1 MSHTITLLCITCYC
15 QSDNGKSAK
24 GDRANYNEQIW
35 QFFTNEYSIE
45 LIELDISILNEE
57 MTDGNVESACVLT
70 AGFHLTHTHTFLPV
84 EYAPP
89 PHHRYLHN
97 HNHNLQLQQHVLL
110 AHSTC
115 KMSDRNIV
123 EFMNA
128 TGATPSVAR
137 KFLAESNGDLGSAIV
152 SYHTRGQRNASTSNP
167 HRAPRHNFATFS
179 DMMNQEDE
187 NQQFFNGGEK
197 SGLAVTN
204 PDDIAGGKPA
214 AGSSNIVDDLISK
227 AKQST
232 ADINAESEARASA
245 PETPSFGQGNR
256 LGTENDP
263 PVASSSA
270 TSTASSSYSSSEEK
284 KGSEEE
290 EILHRTMYFWRDG
303 FSIEDGPLYRYDD
316 ERNQEYLR
324 AMSMGRAPIE
334 LLAAEPHQL
343 VDVHVMQRRDEDY
356 VKPKVAP
363 SLKNSGSGQ
372 RLGSV
377 PPESS
382 ASSSQAA
389 ASASVSAS
397 TLASASAGS
406 SSSAGSGAGSAPSS
420 TLGTEGDAAVQIRL
434 ADGSAR
440 RLRFQSEGPVQ
451 QLYDYVAQTTDR
463 AFTLQLPMPPT
474 PLTDKSQ
481 SLKSAGVVGAAVVQR
496 WA

>member
-1 MSHTITLLCITCYC
+1 
-15 QSDNGKSAK
+15 
-24 GDRANYNEQIW
+24 
-35 QFFTNEYSIE
+35 
-45 LIELDISILNEE
+45 
-57 MTDGNVESACVLT
+57 
-70 AGFHLTHTHTFLPV
+70 
-84 EYAPP
+84 
-89 PHHRYLHN
+89 
-97 HNHNLQLQQHVLL
+97 
-110 AHSTC
+110 
-115 KMSDRNIV
+115 MSDRDIV

-137 KFLAESNGDLGSAIV
+137 KFISESGGDLGSAIV
-152 SYHTRGQRNASTSNP
+152 RYHTQGQRSSNTSNA

-179 DMMNQEDE
+179 DMVNERDR
-187 NQQFFNGGEK
+187 NAQFFNGGEK

-204 PDDIAGGKPA
+204 PDDD
-214 AGSSNIVDDLISK
+214 AGSGPTGSSSIVDDLISK

-232 ADINAESEARASA
+232 AEINSESEARASA
-245 PETPSFGQGNR
+245 PQAPSFGQGNR

-270 TSTASSSYSSSEEK
+270 ARTASSSLSSEA
-284 KGSEEE
+284 KGDQDQEE

-324 AMSMGRAPIE
+324 AMSMGRAPLE
-334 LLAAEPHQL
+334 LLAAESHQL
-343 VDVHVMQRRDEDY
+343 VDVHVIQRREEDY
-356 VKPKVAP
+356 VKPKVVP
-363 SLKNSGSGQ
+363 TLKNSGSGQ
-372 RLGSV
+372 RLGSA
-377 PPESS
+377 PPASSPSPSEAPAAPSAPASTSASTS
-382 ASSSQAA
+382 ASSSA
-389 ASASVSAS
+389 
-397 TLASASAGS
+397 
-406 SSSAGSGAGSAPSS
+406 AGSAPSS